1 MKSMYASRSVSVLNT
16 PVPNAAYV
24 DDSSSQSESLQRKAD
39 MVNGV
44 VQRVVQRETGIVQK
58 VDLPEQFVYRA
69 PENNDLKYIERCIV
83 FTEYDPNLVSSDFT
97 GCMMMAFKF
106 KQSYTCKNFA
116 GGTITVGTDNQS
128 YIAHVFMMGP
138 KDATDTRKALFDAEK
153 DHLIE
158 IEALFKPN
166 VPSDLYRIYGKD
178 NDKLTG
184 KLSQGENGWSANVY
198 AQGSKAY
205 SVLTGNTDSEYKSKP
220 IKTYNSEMLK
230 KQTLAARAFVYATV
244 GEEGNKSFDSIYD
257 DPSFDD
263 DCFLALCE
271 MSSEDGLN
279 DIERK
284 LADRLE
290 GKKAII
296 NEEREKR
303 NNILRPETTSEALPD
318 DNSCCC
324 RIA

>member
-1 MKSMYASRSVSVLNT
+1 MYASRSVPVLNT
-16 PVPNAAYV
+16 PAPNAAYV
-24 DDSSSQSESLQRKAD
+24 DDSSSQNESLQRKAD
-39 MVNGV
+39 MANGA

-69 PENNDLKYIERCIV
+69 PENNDLKYIERCIA
-83 FTEYDPNLVSSDFT
+83 FTEYDPNLVSSGFT
-97 GCMMMAFKF
+97 GCLMMAFKF
-106 KQSYTCKNFA
+106 NQSYTCNNFA

-128 YIAHVFMMGP
+128 YIAHVFMKGP

-166 VPSDLYRIYGKD
+166 VPSDLYRLYGKD

-198 AQGSKAY
+198 AQGPEAY
-205 SVLTGNTDSEYKSKP
+205 SVLTGNTDFEYESKP

-263 DCFLALCE
+263 DCFRALCE
-271 MSSEDGLN
+271 MSSDDGLN

-303 NNILRPETTSEALPD
+303 NNILRTETTSEALPD